1 MDYAVYY
8 KAMHDAA
15 AAVEAEDYETSIAGF
30 HGLLDADISDLDK
43 AMICNNLAVICDKLG
58 DIEGALS
65 WYDAGM
71 AYEAPY
77 MRFFIAECK
86 AKYLAD
92 HAHAEAALAIYAG
105 LATQPYLNESDKDR
119 IVGNMNILRGS

>member
-1 MDYAVYY
+1 MEYAAYY

-30 HGLLDADISDLDK
+30 HSLLDADISDLDK

-71 AYEAPY
+71 AYETPY
-77 MRFFIAECK
+77 MRCFIAECK

-92 HAHAEAALAIYAG
+92 HAHVEAALAIYTG

-119 IVGNMNILRGS
+119 ILGNVNVLRGT